1 MMNTNERN
9 EILQLFEEFL
19 KTMEL
24 LRAKCPW
31 DAKQTIPSLRQYTI
45 EEVFELADAI
55 VEKSW
60 EDVRKE
66 LGDIL
71 MHIVFYSLIAN
82 EEGKFSLA
90 DVLRGENDKLIYRH
104 PHVFDPSSRLTARE
118 VEEQWEDLKIREGN
132 GHRRVLEGVPR
143 SLPPIT
149 KALRIQE
156 KASAAGLDWEEK
168 SQVWGKVEEELTE
181 TRMAEAEED
190 HRALEG
196 EIGDLL
202 FSVINAA
209 RLYGVDPSMALE
221 RTNKKFIHRFNY
233 VEAGA
238 RSQGKTLRE
247 MQPSKLDALWEAA
260 KAEEKDAKIPK
271 Q

>member
-1 MMNTNERN
+1 M
-9 EILQLFEEFL
+9 
-19 KTMEL
+19 
-24 LRAKCPW
+24 
-31 DAKQTIPSLRQYTI
+31 
-45 EEVFELADAI
+45 
-55 VEKSW
+55 
-60 EDVRKE
+60 
-66 LGDIL
+66 
-71 MHIVFYSLIAN
+71 
-82 EEGKFSLA
+82 
-90 DVLRGENDKLIYRH
+90 
-104 PHVFDPSSRLTARE
+104 
-118 VEEQWEDLKIREGN
+118 EEQWEDLKIREGN

-156 KASAAGLDWEEK
+156 KASAAGFDWEEK
-168 SQVWGKVEEELTE
+168 SQVWEKVEEELTE
-181 TRMAEAEED
+181 TRMAEAEEN

-247 MQPSKLDALWEAA
+247 MQPSELDALWETA

>member
-1 MMNTNERN
+1 M
-9 EILQLFEEFL
+9 
-19 KTMEL
+19 
-24 LRAKCPW
+24 
-31 DAKQTIPSLRQYTI
+31 
-45 EEVFELADAI
+45 
-55 VEKSW
+55 
-60 EDVRKE
+60 
-66 LGDIL
+66 
-71 MHIVFYSLIAN
+71 
-82 EEGKFSLA
+82 
-90 DVLRGENDKLIYRH
+90 
-104 PHVFDPSSRLTARE
+104 
-118 VEEQWEDLKIREGN
+118 
-132 GHRRVLEGVPR
+132 LEGVPR

-168 SQVWGKVEEELTE
+168 SQVWEKVEEELTE

-190 HRALEG
+190 HKALEG

-247 MQPSKLDALWEAA
+247 MQPSELDALWEAA
-260 KAEEKDAKIPK
+260 KAEEKDTKIPK

>member
-55 VEKSW
+55 VEESW

-104 PHVFDPSSRLTARE
+104 IDACSRAFPVRSPQSQRRYGSKKKPARRASIGRRKARYGKR
-118 VEEQWEDLKIREGN
+118 LK
-132 GHRRVLEGVPR
+132 R
-143 SLPPIT
+143 S
-149 KALRIQE
+149 
-156 KASAAGLDWEEK
+156 
-168 SQVWGKVEEELTE
+168 
-181 TRMAEAEED
+181 
-190 HRALEG
+190 
-196 EIGDLL
+196 
-202 FSVINAA
+202 
-209 RLYGVDPSMALE
+209 
-221 RTNKKFIHRFNY
+221 
-233 VEAGA
+233 
-238 RSQGKTLRE
+238 
-247 MQPSKLDALWEAA
+247 
-260 KAEEKDAKIPK
+260 
-271 Q
+271 